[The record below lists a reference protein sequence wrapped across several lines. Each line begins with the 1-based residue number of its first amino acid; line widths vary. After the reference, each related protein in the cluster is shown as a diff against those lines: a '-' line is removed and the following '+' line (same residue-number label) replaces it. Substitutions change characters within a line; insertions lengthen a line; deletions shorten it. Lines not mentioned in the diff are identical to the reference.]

1 MGGGNSKILAERATL
16 SKSDTEIVNLMLP
29 GMWLLYYYKNI
40 IITINYYLNS
50 FLYKRRCN

>member
-29 GMWLLYYYKNI
+29 GMWLLYY
-40 IITINYYLNS
+40 
-50 FLYKRRCN
+50 